1 MPPKANTGI
10 IKLRNAMS
18 DALYEHKQSMPD
30 DVYKK
35 LYEALGNVTKQ
46 TLNKRWVKLH
56 YIRASGTIDFD
67 DDDCKVSQT
76 YCTRNIQLTT
86 DAIDCIT
93 EKLKKNNFARFHLI
107 VPEEQRTAIYTSAIY
122 GEIEKE
128 LSEKGCF
135 FHQDKSYMIIKL
147 TILE

>member
-86 DAIDCIT
+86 DAIDRIT
-93 EKLKKNNFARFHLI
+93 EKLKKDNFAQLHLI
-107 VPEEQRTAIYTSAIY
+107 APKEPLTASRMNAIY
-122 GEIEKE
+122 GEIAKE
-128 LSEKGCF
+128 LSEEGCF
-135 FHQDKSYMIIKL
+135 FSLNKSYMIVKL